1 MEYDFLKQFS
11 RRMKN
16 IGMYAVLLKNVMY
29 KSTLKQYG
37 FELLEEQVTLVFA
50 VMLFIMEQSLRDD
63 ICTMDDICQFADDLN
78 LKYFHKNITYDKM
91 KEAMDFV
98 VNTILGNAG
107 EAIYFDCYDFEKEK
121 YERKNIRYISNKAVN
136 VDAQGHMES
145 ISVNSGVRRTSYYMT
160 EDGYNLL
167 LGTLEIESNMKLTV
181 QEMIFKLHLERAE
194 YDKAVDTIKDIF
206 SQIKIQLKK
215 VEDAMLRI
223 RHNALNYS
231 VEEYRQIMREN
242 LQMIE
247 DTGKKFHEYEELVQL
262 RVHELEEQNIN
273 IHKLEEKELENLAN
287 LKVIEKYLQ
296 RTISSH
302 QAILNMHMD
311 FKTVYDEQLFQITQ
325 MSLIKRFDLRKELYQ
340 PILEDASWLTNIEIF
355 LNPLLSNEPG
365 RIYNLNKA
373 LEYQKPVRKNGGED
387 TEVISF
393 DEEVWEEERKER
405 IAKKQ
410 ALYDGILGTL
420 LGAVMKN
427 GGNISLEQLMQSIS
441 DEQKQKMTADIGALK
456 TVVVELLRE
465 KCVDIDRLRKE
476 RRDYILEENEEFH
489 LGESLLRLFGDS
501 EVSRITAERIED
513 GKEVVL
519 CRQENGRRIVC
530 SNVNI
535 AICGGIAE

>member
-16 IGMYAVLLKNVMY
+16 VGMYAVLLKNVMY

-50 VMLFIMEQSLRDD
+50 VMLFIMEQSLRDE
-63 ICTMDDICQFADDLN
+63 ICTMDDICQFADELN
-78 LKYFHKNITYDKM
+78 LKYFHKNITYDNM

-231 VEEYRQIMREN
+231 VEEYRQTMREN

-273 IHKLEEKELENLAN
+273 IHKLDEKELENLAN

-340 PILEDASWLTNIEIF
+340 PILEDASRLTNIEIF
-355 LNPLLSNEPG
+355 LNPLLSNEPD

-393 DEEVWEEERKER
+393 DEEDWEEERKER

-420 LGAVMKN
+420 LGAVMQN

-441 DEQKQKMTADIGALK
+441 EEQKQKMTADIGALK

-465 KCVDIDRLRKE
+465 KCVDIERLKKE

-535 AICGGIAE
+535 AIYSEKVE

>member
-16 IGMYAVLLKNVMY
+16 VGMYAVLLKNVMY

-50 VMLFIMEQSLRDD
+50 VMLFIMEQSLRDE
-63 ICTMDDICQFADDLN
+63 ICTMDDICQFADELN
-78 LKYFHKNITYDKM
+78 LKYFHKNITYDRM

-121 YERKNIRYISNKAVN
+121 YERKNIRYISNKAVH

-231 VEEYRQIMREN
+231 VEEYRQTMREN

-340 PILEDASWLTNIEIF
+340 PILEDASRLTNIEIF
-355 LNPLLSNEPG
+355 LNPLLSNEPD

-420 LGAVMKN
+420 LGAVMQN
-427 GGNISLEQLMQSIS
+427 GGNVSLEQLMQVIS

-476 RRDYILEENEEFH
+476 HRDYILEENEEFH
-489 LGESLLRLFGDS
+489 LGESLFRLFGDS

-519 CRQENGRRIVC
+519 CRQENGRRVVC

-535 AICGGIAE
+535 AIYSEKDE

>member
-16 IGMYAVLLKNVMY
+16 VGMYAVLLKNVMY

-50 VMLFIMEQSLRDD
+50 VMLFIMEQSLRDE
-63 ICTMDDICQFADDLN
+63 ICTMDDICQFADELN
-78 LKYFHKNITYDKM
+78 LKYFHKNITYDNM
-91 KEAMDFV
+91 KEAINFV

-215 VEDAMLRI
+215 VEEAMLRI

-231 VEEYRQIMREN
+231 VEEYRQTMREN

-273 IHKLEEKELENLAN
+273 IHKLDEKELENLAN

-340 PILEDASWLTNIEIF
+340 PILEDASRLTNIEIF
-355 LNPLLSNEPG
+355 LNPLLSNEPD
-365 RIYNLNKA
+365 RIYNPGKA

-393 DEEVWEEERKER
+393 DEEAWEEERKER

-410 ALYDGILGTL
+410 ALYDGILSTL
-420 LGAVMKN
+420 LGAVMQN

-441 DEQKQKMTADIGALK
+441 DEQKEKMTADIGALK

-465 KCVDIDRLRKE
+465 KCVDIERLKKE

-489 LGESLLRLFGDS
+489 LGESLLRLFGDL
-501 EVSRITAERIED
+501 EVSRIVAERIED

-535 AICGGIAE
+535 EIYNEKVE

>member
-16 IGMYAVLLKNVMY
+16 VGMYAVLLKNVMY

-50 VMLFIMEQSLRDD
+50 VMLFIMEQSLRDE
-63 ICTMDDICQFADDLN
+63 ICTMDDICQFADELN
-78 LKYFHKNITYDKM
+78 LKYFHKNITYDNM

-215 VEDAMLRI
+215 VEEAMLRI

-231 VEEYRQIMREN
+231 VEEYRQTMREN

-273 IHKLEEKELENLAN
+273 IHKLEEKEMENLAN

-340 PILEDASWLTNIEIF
+340 PILEDASRLTNIEIF
-355 LNPLLSNEPG
+355 LNPLLSNEPD
-365 RIYNLNKA
+365 RIYNLGKA

-393 DEEVWEEERKER
+393 DEEAWEEERKER

-420 LGAVMKN
+420 LGAVMRN

-441 DEQKQKMTADIGALK
+441 DEQKEKMTADIGALK

-530 SNVNI
+530 SNINI
-535 AICGGIAE
+535 AIYNEMVE

>member
-16 IGMYAVLLKNVMY
+16 VGMYAVLLKNVMY

-37 FELLEEQVTLVFA
+37 FELLEEQVTLVFS
-50 VMLFIMEQSLRDD
+50 VMLFIMEQSLRDE
-63 ICTMDDICQFADDLN
+63 ICTMDDICQFADELN
-78 LKYFHKNITYDKM
+78 LKYFHKNITYDRM

-121 YERKNIRYISNKAVN
+121 YERKNIRYISNKAVH

-231 VEEYRQIMREN
+231 VEEYRQTMREN

-296 RTISSH
+296 RAISSH

-340 PILEDASWLTNIEIF
+340 PILEDASRLTNIEIF
-355 LNPLLSNEPG
+355 LNPLLSNEPD

-420 LGAVMKN
+420 FGAVMQN
-427 GGNISLEQLMQSIS
+427 GGNVSLEQLMQVIS

-489 LGESLLRLFGDS
+489 LGESLFRLFGDS

-519 CRQENGRRIVC
+519 CRQENGRRVVC

-535 AICGGIAE
+535 AIYSEKDE

>member
-16 IGMYAVLLKNVMY
+16 VGMYAVLLKNVMY

-50 VMLFIMEQSLRDD
+50 VMLFIMEQSLRDE
-63 ICTMDDICQFADDLN
+63 ICTMDDICQFADELN
-78 LKYFHKNITYDKM
+78 LKYFHKNITYDNM

-231 VEEYRQIMREN
+231 VEEYRQTMREN

-273 IHKLEEKELENLAN
+273 IHKLDEKEMENLAN

-340 PILEDASWLTNIEIF
+340 PILEDASRLTNIEIF
-355 LNPLLSNEPG
+355 LNPLLSNEPD

-393 DEEVWEEERKER
+393 DEEAWEEERKER

-420 LGAVMKN
+420 LGAVMQN

-441 DEQKQKMTADIGALK
+441 EEQKQKMTADIGALK

-465 KCVDIDRLRKE
+465 KCVDIERLKKE

-535 AICGGIAE
+535 AIYSEKVE

>member
-16 IGMYAVLLKNVMY
+16 VGMYAVLLKNVMY

-50 VMLFIMEQSLRDD
+50 VMLFIMEQSLRDE
-63 ICTMDDICQFADDLN
+63 ICTMDDICQFADELN
-78 LKYFHKNITYDKM
+78 LKYFHKNITYDNM

-215 VEDAMLRI
+215 VEEAMLRI

-231 VEEYRQIMREN
+231 VEEYRQTMREN

-340 PILEDASWLTNIEIF
+340 PILEDASRLTNIEIF
-355 LNPLLSNEPG
+355 LNPLLSNEPD
-365 RIYNLNKA
+365 RIYNLGKA

-393 DEEVWEEERKER
+393 DEEAWEEERKER

-420 LGAVMKN
+420 LGAVMQN

-441 DEQKQKMTADIGALK
+441 DEQKEKMTADIGALK

-530 SNVNI
+530 SNINI
-535 AICGGIAE
+535 AIYNEMVE

>member
-340 PILEDASWLTNIEIF
+340 PILEDASRLTNIEIF
-355 LNPLLSNEPG
+355 LNPLLSNEPD

-535 AICGGIAE
+535 AIYGGIAE

>member
-16 IGMYAVLLKNVMY
+16 VGMYAVLLKNVMY

-37 FELLEEQVTLVFA
+37 FELLEEQVTLVFS
-50 VMLFIMEQSLRDD
+50 VMLFIMEQSLRDE
-63 ICTMDDICQFADDLN
+63 ICTMDDICQFADELN
-78 LKYFHKNITYDKM
+78 LKYFHKNITYDNM
-91 KEAMDFV
+91 KEVMDFV

-215 VEDAMLRI
+215 VEEAMLRI

-231 VEEYRQIMREN
+231 VEEYRQTMREN

-273 IHKLEEKELENLAN
+273 IHKLDEKELENLAN

-340 PILEDASWLTNIEIF
+340 PILEDASRLTNIEIF
-355 LNPLLSNEPG
+355 LNPLLSNEPD

-373 LEYQKPVRKNGGED
+373 FEYQKPVRKNGGED

-393 DEEVWEEERKER
+393 DEEAWEEERKER

-420 LGAVMKN
+420 LGAVMQN

-441 DEQKQKMTADIGALK
+441 EEQKQKMTADIGALK

-465 KCVDIDRLRKE
+465 KCVDIERLKKE

-535 AICGGIAE
+535 AIYSEKVE

>member
-1 MEYDFLKQFS
+1 MEYNFLKQFS

-16 IGMYAVLLKNVMY
+16 VGMYAVLLKNIMY

-37 FELLEEQVTLVFA
+37 FELLEEQTALVFA
-50 VMLFIMEQSLRDD
+50 VMLYIMEQSLRDE
-63 ICTMDDICQFADDLN
+63 ICTMDDICQFADELN
-78 LKYFHKNITYDKM
+78 LQYFHKNITYDRM

-107 EAIYFDCYDFEKEK
+107 EAIYFDCYDFEKEQ
-121 YERKNIRYISNKAVN
+121 YERKNIRYISNKAVE
-136 VDAQGHMES
+136 VDAQGHLES
-145 ISVNSGVRRTSYYMT
+145 VSVNSGVRRTSYYMT

-167 LGTLEIESNMKLTV
+167 LGTLEIENNMKLTV

-215 VEDAMLRI
+215 VEDAILRI

-231 VEEYRQIMREN
+231 VEEYRQTMKEN

-262 RVHELEEQNIN
+262 RVRELEEQNIN
-273 IHKLEEKELENLAN
+273 IRKLEEKELENLAN

-340 PILEDASWLTNIEIF
+340 PILEDAARLMNIEIF
-355 LNPLLSNEPG
+355 LNPLLSNEPE

-373 LEYQKPVRKNGGED
+373 LEYQKPIRKKEED

-393 DEEVWEEERKER
+393 DEEAWEEERKER
-405 IAKKQ
+405 IAKRQ

-420 LGAVMKN
+420 LGAVMEN
-427 GGNISLEQLMQSIS
+427 GGDISIEQLIQGIS
-441 DEQKQKMTADIGALK
+441 DEEKEKMVADTGALK
-456 TVVVELLRE
+456 NVMVELLRE
-465 KCVDIDRLRKE
+465 KCVDLNRLRKE
-476 RRDYILEENEEFH
+476 RREYISEENEEFH

-501 EVSRITAERIED
+501 EVSHITVERIED

-519 CRQENGRRIVC
+519 CRNENGRRIVC

-535 AICGGIAE
+535 RLE

>member
-16 IGMYAVLLKNVMY
+16 VGMYAVLLKNVMY

-50 VMLFIMEQSLRDD
+50 VMLFIMEQSLRDE
-63 ICTMDDICQFADDLN
+63 ICTMDDICQFADELN
-78 LKYFHKNITYDKM
+78 LKYFHKNITYDNM
-91 KEAMDFV
+91 KEAINFV

-215 VEDAMLRI
+215 VEEAMLRI

-231 VEEYRQIMREN
+231 VEEYRQTMREN

-273 IHKLEEKELENLAN
+273 IHKLDEKELENLAN

-340 PILEDASWLTNIEIF
+340 PILEDASRLTNI
-355 LNPLLSNEPG
+355 
-365 RIYNLNKA
+365 
-373 LEYQKPVRKNGGED
+373 
-387 TEVISF
+387 
-393 DEEVWEEERKER
+393 
-405 IAKKQ
+405 
-410 ALYDGILGTL
+410 
-420 LGAVMKN
+420 
-427 GGNISLEQLMQSIS
+427 
-441 DEQKQKMTADIGALK
+441 
-456 TVVVELLRE
+456 
-465 KCVDIDRLRKE
+465 
-476 RRDYILEENEEFH
+476 
-489 LGESLLRLFGDS
+489 
-501 EVSRITAERIED
+501 
-513 GKEVVL
+513 
-519 CRQENGRRIVC
+519 
-530 SNVNI
+530 
-535 AICGGIAE
+535 

>member
-16 IGMYAVLLKNVMY
+16 VGMYAVLLKNVMY

-50 VMLFIMEQSLRDD
+50 VMLFIMEQSLRDE
-63 ICTMDDICQFADDLN
+63 ICTMDDICQFADELN
-78 LKYFHKNITYDKM
+78 LKYFHKNITYDRM

-121 YERKNIRYISNKAVN
+121 YERKNIRYISNKAVH

-231 VEEYRQIMREN
+231 VEEYRQTMREN

-296 RTISSH
+296 RAISSH

-340 PILEDASWLTNIEIF
+340 PILEDASRLTNIEIF
-355 LNPLLSNEPG
+355 LNPLLSNEPD

-420 LGAVMKN
+420 LGAVMQN
-427 GGNISLEQLMQSIS
+427 GGNVSLEQLMQVIS

-489 LGESLLRLFGDS
+489 LGESLFRLFGDS

-519 CRQENGRRIVC
+519 CRQENGRRVVC

-535 AICGGIAE
+535 AIYSEKDE

>member
-16 IGMYAVLLKNVMY
+16 VGMYAVLLKNVMY

-37 FELLEEQVTLVFA
+37 FELLEEQVTLVFS
-50 VMLFIMEQSLRDD
+50 VMLFIMEQSLRDE
-63 ICTMDDICQFADDLN
+63 ICTMDDICQFADELN

-91 KEAMDFV
+91 KEVMDFV

-121 YERKNIRYISNKAVN
+121 YERKNIRYISNKAVH

-231 VEEYRQIMREN
+231 VEEYRQTMWEN

-340 PILEDASWLTNIEIF
+340 PILEDASRLTNIEIF
-355 LNPLLSNEPG
+355 LNPLLSNEPD
-365 RIYNLNKA
+365 RIYNLGKA

-393 DEEVWEEERKER
+393 DEEAWEEERKER

-420 LGAVMKN
+420 LGAVMQN
-427 GGNISLEQLMQSIS
+427 GENISLEQLMQVIS
-441 DEQKQKMTADIGALK
+441 DEQKQKMTADIGVLK

-476 RRDYILEENEEFH
+476 RRDYIFEENEEFH

-535 AICGGIAE
+535 AIYNEKVE

>member
-16 IGMYAVLLKNVMY
+16 VGMYAVLLKNVMY

-50 VMLFIMEQSLRDD
+50 VMLFIMEQSLRDE
-63 ICTMDDICQFADDLN
+63 ICTMDDICQFADELN
-78 LKYFHKNITYDKM
+78 LKYFHKNITYDRM

-121 YERKNIRYISNKAVN
+121 YERKNIRYISNKAVH

-231 VEEYRQIMREN
+231 VEEYRQTMREN

-296 RTISSH
+296 RAISSH

-340 PILEDASWLTNIEIF
+340 PILEDASRLTNIEIF
-355 LNPLLSNEPG
+355 LNPLLSNEPD

-410 ALYDGILGTL
+410 ALYDGILGIL
-420 LGAVMKN
+420 LGAVMQN
-427 GGNISLEQLMQSIS
+427 GGNVSLEQLMQVIS

-489 LGESLLRLFGDS
+489 LGESLFRLFGDS

-519 CRQENGRRIVC
+519 CRQENGRRVVC

-535 AICGGIAE
+535 AIYSEKDE

>member
-1 MEYDFLKQFS
+1 MEFDFLKQFS

-16 IGMYAVLLKNVMY
+16 VGMYAVLLKNVMY

-37 FELLEEQVTLVFA
+37 FEQLEEQVTLVFS
-50 VMLFIMEQSLRDD
+50 VMLFIMEQSLRDE
-63 ICTMDDICQFADDLN
+63 ICTMDDICQFADELN

-98 VNTILGNAG
+98 VNMILGNAG

-121 YERKNIRYISNKAVN
+121 YERKNIRYISNKAVH

-145 ISVNSGVRRTSYYMT
+145 VSVNSGVRRTSYYMT

-167 LGTLEIESNMKLTV
+167 LGTLEIEGNMKLTV

-231 VEEYRQIMREN
+231 VEEYRQTMREN

-273 IHKLEEKELENLAN
+273 IHKLEGKELENLAN

-340 PILEDASWLTNIEIF
+340 PILEDASRLRNIEIF
-355 LNPLLSNEPG
+355 LNPLLSNEPD

-410 ALYDGILGTL
+410 ALYDDILGAL
-420 LGAVMKN
+420 LDAVMQN
-427 GGNISLEQLMQSIS
+427 GGNISFEQLMQSVS
-441 DEQKQKMTADIGALK
+441 DEQKQKMTSDIGALK
-456 TVVVELLRE
+456 TIVVELLRE
-465 KCVDIDRLRKE
+465 KCVDIERLKKE

-513 GKEVVL
+513 GKEIEL

-535 AICGGIAE
+535 VIYNDMFE